1 MQILVV
7 NDVVATE
14 HFSSLVSADAH
25 SRMLVNAGEE
35 KPTANPNAQNAMPH
49 DSTRKLSRRRTV
61 GDRST
66 LYESNHA
73 NRNPVAPLKDFGF
86 TPEEE

>member
-1 MQILVV
+1 
-7 NDVVATE
+7 
-14 HFSSLVSADAH
+14 
-25 SRMLVNAGEE
+25 MLVNAGEE